1 MANMSYCAIENVLQD
16 IRQLIE
22 FINEGKKD
30 EVNEYEFDSAKQ
42 LIEYELD
49 ELKELLEYNL
59 DSWKQ
64 QNE

>member
-30 EVNEYEFDSAKQ
+30 DVNEYEFDSAKQ

-49 ELKELLEYNL
+49 ELKELLEDNL
-59 DSWKQ
+59 DNWKQ